1 MFQKESSTHAHLD
14 ELLTWDD
21 GLLNDHIRLSG
32 YLMWIVPPLFFSC
45 FVEVLEVKPLN
56 MLNIDGVITDE
67 DAIKSH
73 DLNYYKILFNNDA
86 TNTIPSEDFKDAIP
100 SLVTSHNNSFLIV
113 LPTYKEINGIFL
125 AWMLKVLRVWM
136 VLLFFLGL
144 KVKMFKIV

>member
-1 MFQKESSTHAHLD
+1 
-14 ELLTWDD
+14 
-21 GLLNDHIRLSG
+21 
-32 YLMWIVPPLFFSC
+32 
-45 FVEVLEVKPLN
+45 